1 MEYLHSGDYTQVKAG
16 VWISPSDK
24 SIMAVV
30 DFFTVNRDHQA
41 LLQSDIE
48 EIFVP
53 KSLWSAAVGAASE
66 EDGGGTMHAQ
76 ISAES

>member
-1 MEYLHSGDYTQVKAG
+1 MEYLHSGDYTQVKPG
-16 VWISPSDK
+16 VWSDK

-30 DFFTVNRDHQA
+30 DFFTVNRDHNA